1 MLKKSI
7 IFWIFIVSLTGVS
20 MFLIKYEVQAL
31 DAELSQYH
39 RDILNHQEAILVL
52 RAEWS
57 YLNQPSR
64 IESLVRKHVDFRPT
78 ETRQIF
84 NINAFPLA
92 SVTKLVDGV
101 VK

>member
-7 IFWIFIVSLTGVS
+7 FLWVFMISLAGVS
-20 MFLIKYEVQAL
+20 MFLIKHEVQVL
-31 DAELSQYH
+31 DAELKQFH
-39 RDILNHQEAILVL
+39 RDILNHQETILVL

-64 IESLVRKHVDFRPT
+64 IESLVRKYVAFRPT
-78 ETRQIF
+78 ETKQIF
-84 NINAFPLA
+84 NINTFPA
-92 SVTKLVDGV
+92 AGKTKVISGV